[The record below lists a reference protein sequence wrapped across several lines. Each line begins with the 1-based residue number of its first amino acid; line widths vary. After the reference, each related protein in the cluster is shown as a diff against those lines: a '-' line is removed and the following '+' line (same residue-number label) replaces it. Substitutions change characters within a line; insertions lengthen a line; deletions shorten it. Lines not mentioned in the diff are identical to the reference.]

1 VFERVIATHNRLR
14 LIMNLSINWLSVA
27 LTIDGS
33 KLLVH
38 SWWSIFTGA
47 IVREFSIN
55 THALTGSNNC
65 FVKESHEKTASNQ
78 GEDNDDHCWETL
90 ISDLIISTSDE
101 FADDEVG
108 HDIGKGHKEESNEHI
123 HLSEGLSKV
132 EFDQMLQVDDK
143 SVPGTGTERVSTD
156 SHVGISDGI
165 VIPDNIFKAREAAL
179 CTSCSGV
186 VTLSLNIFEKGLD
199 ESDDGHNER
208 TKCNRSSMVDITPV
222 HSLHN
227 LCGSLTVSIGAEIVS
242 GNTAHHGHNS
252 LVLDV
257 DRDPEES
264 EEQGHSESFLL
275 FIEGEIFAL

>member
-1 VFERVIATHNRLR
+1 MGDV
-14 LIMNLSINWLSVA
+14 
-27 LTIDGS
+27 
-33 KLLVH
+33 
-38 SWWSIFTGA
+38 
-47 IVREFSIN
+47 
-55 THALTGSNNC
+55 
-65 FVKESHEKTASNQ
+65 
-78 GEDNDDHCWETL
+78 
-90 ISDLIISTSDE
+90 
-101 FADDEVG
+101 FADDEVRQ
-108 HDIGKGHKEESNEHI
+108 DIGKQHEEETDENI
-123 HLSEGLSKV
+123 HLGEGLSKI
-132 EFDQMLQVDDK
+132 EFGHVLQVDDE
-143 SVPGTGTERVSTD
+143 SVPGTGAERVSTD

-165 VIPDNIFKAREAAL
+165 DILDNIFNALEAAL